1 MPKPLQHA
9 LIWSH
14 EHQHY
19 TLTRDGQPEQGF
31 FPADPSAFARWLDEH
46 TAFAFLG
53 QAGRIS
59 VLKEA
64 RRGGTGYWYA
74 YRTQHR
80 HTSKRYLG
88 RTETLSLARLE
99 ETARTLGHGSGA
111 THAQDQGMV
120 MLSSKLSPPR
130 LPNALVERERLLIC
144 LDAAL
149 STPLTLLAA
158 PAGWGKT
165 TLLATWTD
173 RRKSQVAWLSLDEL
187 DDSPTHFWVALITA
201 LRRGAPACADLG
213 QTAVALLQSPQ
224 PPELP
229 AILSALLHELE
240 SREAHPAPIVL
251 IVDDYQV
258 IIDPTIH
265 QSMAF
270 FLERLPA
277 WVHVILSSRVDPGL
291 PLSRLRV
298 RGQLTEIRM
307 DDLRFSLEE
316 TSHYLG
322 QMLSPV
328 LSAEEVRR
336 LLSRTE
342 GWIAGLQLATL
353 ALQKRPDRAA
363 YLGALTGSQR
373 YLLDYVQE
381 EILSRLPERV
391 RDFLLH
397 SAILTRLD
405 ASVCQAVT
413 ALPTQAAS
421 QQMFVWLERA
431 NLFLV
436 PLDEERRSY
445 RLHDLFREALLS
457 ALHATQPEI
466 VPVLYR
472 RAADFY
478 EAQGQWHEAIVHRL
492 AAADFSA
499 AARLMEQTVEQFWV
513 HGEAA
518 TIARW
523 VLALPE
529 RQTRVFARLTL
540 TTASSLRSC
549 RPPRSS
555 AKGATNRC
563 GSSWRGSNR
572 RCRER
577 STRPVLRERSP
588 EQVSSKL
595 FHPRTWRSSLPKK
608 PCCIGVC
615 ACYVR
620 GWACL
625 RRWPPTGRRA

>member
-144 LDAAL
+144 LDEAL

-291 PLSRLRV
+291 PPCSK
-298 RGQLTEIRM
+298 
-307 DDLRFSLEE
+307 
-316 TSHYLG
+316 
-322 QMLSPV
+322 P
-328 LSAEEVRR
+328 
-336 LLSRTE
+336 
-342 GWIAGLQLATL
+342 
-353 ALQKRPDRAA
+353 K
-363 YLGALTGSQR
+363 
-373 YLLDYVQE
+373 
-381 EILSRLPERV
+381 
-391 RDFLLH
+391 
-397 SAILTRLD
+397 
-405 ASVCQAVT
+405 
-413 ALPTQAAS
+413 
-421 QQMFVWLERA
+421 
-431 NLFLV
+431 
-436 PLDEERRSY
+436 
-445 RLHDLFREALLS
+445 
-457 ALHATQPEI
+457 
-466 VPVLYR
+466 
-472 RAADFY
+472 
-478 EAQGQWHEAIVHRL
+478 
-492 AAADFSA
+492 
-499 AARLMEQTVEQFWV
+499 
-513 HGEAA
+513 
-518 TIARW
+518 
-523 VLALPE
+523 
-529 RQTRVFARLTL
+529 
-540 TTASSLRSC
+540 
-549 RPPRSS
+549 
-555 AKGATNRC
+555 RC
-563 GSSWRGSNR
+563 GG
-572 RCRER
+572 
-577 STRPVLRERSP
+577 
-588 EQVSSKL
+588 
-595 FHPRTWRSSLPKK
+595 F
-608 PCCIGVC
+608 
-615 ACYVR
+615 
-620 GWACL
+620 
-625 RRWPPTGRRA
+625 